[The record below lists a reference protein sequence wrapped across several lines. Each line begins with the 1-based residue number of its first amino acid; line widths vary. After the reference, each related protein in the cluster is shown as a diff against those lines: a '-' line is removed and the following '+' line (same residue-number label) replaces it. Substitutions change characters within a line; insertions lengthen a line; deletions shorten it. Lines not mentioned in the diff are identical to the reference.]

1 MLNLTHT
8 NKTEAG
14 KNGDKDGKTLYKL
27 MKMLYMEKQWKISE
41 IELM

>member
-8 NKTEAG
+8 KKIEAG

-27 MKMLYMEKQWKISE
+27 MKMLYMEKNGKFQK
-41 IELM
+41 

>member
-27 MKMLYMEKQWKISE
+27 MKMLYMEKNRKFQK
-41 IELM
+41 